1 MNHPA
6 LESCSGINLEWW
18 GDSCFI
24 VCVLDLRGEA
34 IDVTCALQLQ
44 LHLTEYKSNKSPESS
59 SRPQRKLWE
68 TELMSQHTAAELWT
82 QTDTKRKQARAEPIW
97 VKADTSEA
105 YRCANRKISGPLS
118 RKIILGIK
126 CEKIQKPQDIFVLPS
141 VVVPRVRQIRTSLEA
156 MGCFFFF
163 LSQNMTEVDTSEGSL
178 VYH

>member
-59 SRPQRKLWE
+59 SRLQRKLWE